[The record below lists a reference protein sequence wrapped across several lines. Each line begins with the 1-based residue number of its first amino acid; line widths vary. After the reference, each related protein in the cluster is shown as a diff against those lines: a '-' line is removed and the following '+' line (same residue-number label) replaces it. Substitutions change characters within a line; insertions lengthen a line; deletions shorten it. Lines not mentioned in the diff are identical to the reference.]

1 MHNFNFRL
9 CNIFNFLNY
18 IYRTFILQPFGNK
31 TSVGTW
37 ISAYVAIDPSGL
49 VGENREVYADLRFL
63 IYSKAK
69 DQYWTSMGM
78 LFQYKKNYLYQ
89 VFFF

>member
-1 MHNFNFRL
+1 MSIKL
-9 CNIFNFLNY
+9 PKIM
-18 IYRTFILQPFGNK
+18 YRTFILQPFGNK
-31 TSVGTW
+31 TSVGDW

-63 IYSKAK
+63 VYSKSK

-78 LFQYKKNYLYQ
+78 
-89 VFFF
+89 FFF